1 MKMRTE
7 VKYGIYLGIALCLY
21 TIFMWLTKLDTTY
34 LHIGHY
40 FDIAV
45 ILLPLTFTFLAIRQ
59 KAREINLT
67 FSKRILCGLIV
78 NLLSFLIY
86 TPFLTI
92 YHHFINPDWLR
103 YVLELKEKELA
114 AQNVEPDKI
123 KALLNVIISAS
134 NDFNLMVSGFIVGV
148 LIFGSVFSLLTIPII
163 RSKTKLSA

>member
-21 TIFMWLTKLDTTY
+21 TILMWLTKLDTVY

-40 FDIAV
+40 FDFAV

-67 FSKRILCGLIV
+67 FPKIILCGLIV
-78 NLLSFLIY
+78 NFLSFLIH
-86 TPFLTI
+86 TPFLI
-92 YHHFINPDWLR
+92 VYHQFINPDWLR
-103 YVLELKEKELA
+103 YVFELKEKELV

-123 KALLNVIISAS
+123 KAMLNGIASTS
-134 NDFNLMVSGFIVGV
+134 NDFNLMVSGFIVGL
-148 LIFGSVFSLLTIPII
+148 LIFGIVFSLLTIPVI
-163 RSKTKLSA
+163 RSKTKSSA